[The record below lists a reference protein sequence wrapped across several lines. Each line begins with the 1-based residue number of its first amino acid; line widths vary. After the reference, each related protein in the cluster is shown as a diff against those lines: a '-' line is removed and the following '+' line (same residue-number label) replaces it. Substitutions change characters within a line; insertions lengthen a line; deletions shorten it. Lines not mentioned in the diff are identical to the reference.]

1 MNTFEKTVMTI
12 QFAGAAVVYL
22 GVIYLFV
29 QSILPKRKR
38 MAK

>member
-1 MNTFEKTVMTI
+1 MSTFEKTVMAI
-12 QFAGAAVVYL
+12 QFVCAAIVYL
-22 GVIYLFV
+22 GAIYLFV